1 MSKVAIIGLCGDSL
15 FYNLDHLPKKGET
28 VHSSFLHREVGG
40 KGFNQAV
47 AMKRQGV
54 DVYFLGAVGNDDIG
68 QKCEDYLKNEG
79 INAFLVRKDIPSA
92 CASILKS
99 KDGNNEVIVYRGASD
114 LINIDDLKGFYK
126 YIDIC
131 DWVMLTYEIPY
142 DVLKETV
149 KYAKEKHK
157 KIFINPAPYV
167 YDDIELLKDANIIC
181 SNETE
186 TMQMFKADKFDL
198 EKMNLLRKEYGL
210 NDLVITLGDKGSAV
224 YRNNELKGREGNYLN
239 NVKKIKAVD
248 STGAGDV
255 FCACL
260 CAKLLED
267 EDLFK
272 AVKYANQEAGKSVL
286 IPYVLDAIPRRTYN
300 EKN

>member
-1 MSKVAIIGLCGDSL
+1 MKKVAIIGLCGDSL

-28 VHSSFLHREVGG
+28 VHASFLHREVGG

-47 AMKRQGV
+47 ALKRQGI

-68 QKCEDYLKNEG
+68 KKCEDYLKNEG
-79 INAFLVRKDIPSA
+79 INAFLVKKDVPSA
-92 CASILKS
+92 CASILKAE
-99 KDGNNEVIVYRGASD
+99 DGNNEVVVYRGASD
-114 LINIDDLKGFYK
+114 LINLDDLKGFYK
-126 YIDIC
+126 YIDLC
-131 DWVMLTYEIPY
+131 DWVMLTYEIPHE
-142 DVLKETV
+142 VLKETV

-167 YDDIELLKDANIIC
+167 YDDMELLKAADLVCPNK
-181 SNETE
+181 TE
-186 TMQMFKADKFDL
+186 AKQMFKVKRFDFDDIY
-198 EKMNLLRKEYGL
+198 ELRKEYGL
-210 NDLVITLGDKGSAV
+210 NDLVITLGKEGSVA
-224 YRNNELKGREGNYLN
+224 YRKNILSGQDLVRVSR
-239 NVKKIKAVD
+239 VKKIDAVD

-260 CAKLLED
+260 CAKLTEG

-286 IPYVLDAIPRRTYN
+286 IPYVLDAIPRRKDN
-300 EKN
+300 E

>member
-28 VHSSFLHREVGG
+28 VHADFLHREVGG

-47 AMKRQGV
+47 ALARQDV

-68 QKCEDYLKNEG
+68 NKCEEFLKQEG

-114 LINIDDLKGFYK
+114 LINLDDLKGFYK
-126 YIDIC
+126 YIDMC
-131 DWVMLTYEIPY
+131 DCVMLTYEIPY
-142 DVLKETV
+142 DVLKETA

-167 YDDIELLKDANIIC
+167 YDDMELLKDANIIC
-181 SNETE
+181 PNETE
-186 TMQMFKADKFDL
+186 AMQMFKTDKFDL
-198 EKMNLLRKEYGL
+198 EKMNVFRKEYGL
-210 NDLVITLGDKGSAV
+210 NDLVITLGEKGSIA
-224 YRNNELKGREGNYLN
+224 YRKNTLPGQEETYLN

-255 FCACL
+255 FCACV
-260 CAKLLED
+260 CAKLLEG

-286 IPYVLDAIPRRTYN
+286 IPYVLDAIPRRKDN

>member
-1 MSKVAIIGLCGDSL
+1 MKRVAIIGLCGDSL

-28 VHSSFLHREVGG
+28 VHASFLHREVGG

-47 AMKRQGV
+47 ALKRQGI

-68 QKCEDYLKNEG
+68 KKCEDYLKNEG
-79 INAFLVRKDIPSA
+79 INAFLVKKDVPSA
-92 CASILKS
+92 CASILKAE
-99 KDGNNEVIVYRGASD
+99 DGNNEVVVYRGASD
-114 LINIDDLKGFYK
+114 LINLDDLKGFYK
-126 YIDIC
+126 YIDLC
-131 DWVMLTYEIPY
+131 DWVMLTYEIPHE
-142 DVLKETV
+142 VLKETV

-167 YDDIELLKDANIIC
+167 YDDMELLKAADLVCPNK
-181 SNETE
+181 TE
-186 TMQMFKADKFDL
+186 AKQMFKVKRFDFDDIY
-198 EKMNLLRKEYGL
+198 KLRKEYGL
-210 NDLVITLGDKGSAV
+210 NDLVITLGKEGSVA
-224 YRNNELKGREGNYLN
+224 YRKNILSGQDLVRVSM
-239 NVKKIKAVD
+239 VKKIDAVD

-260 CAKLLED
+260 CAKLTEG

-286 IPYVLDAIPRRTYN
+286 IPYVLDAIPRRKDN
-300 EKN
+300 E

>member
-1 MSKVAIIGLCGDSL
+1 MKKVAIIGLCGDSL

-28 VHSSFLHREVGG
+28 VHASFLHREVGG

-47 AMKRQGV
+47 ALKRQGI

-68 QKCEDYLKNEG
+68 KKCEDYLKNEG
-79 INAFLVRKDIPSA
+79 INAFLVKKDVPSA
-92 CASILKS
+92 CASILKAE
-99 KDGNNEVIVYRGASD
+99 DGNNEVVVYRGASD
-114 LINIDDLKGFYK
+114 LINLDDLKGFYK
-126 YIDIC
+126 YIDLC

-142 DVLKETV
+142 EVLKEIV

-167 YDDIELLKDANIIC
+167 YDDMGLLKAADLVCPNK
-181 SNETE
+181 TE
-186 TMQMFKADKFDL
+186 AKQMFKVKRFDFDDIY
-198 EKMNLLRKEYGL
+198 ELRKEYGL
-210 NDLVITLGDKGSAV
+210 NDLVITLGKEGSVA
-224 YRNNELKGREGNYLN
+224 YRGNLFPGQDH
-239 NVKKIKAVD
+239 VRVSKIKKLDAVD

-260 CAKLLED
+260 CAGLMEG

-286 IPYVLDAIPRRTYN
+286 IPYVLDAIPRRKDN
-300 EKN
+300 D

>member
-28 VHSSFLHREVGG
+28 VHADFLHREVGG

-47 AMKRQGV
+47 ALKRQDV

-68 QKCEDYLKNEG
+68 DKCEAFLKQEG
-79 INAFLVRKDIPSA
+79 ISAVLVRKNIPSA

-99 KDGNNEVIVYRGASD
+99 KDGNNEVIVYKGASEKIDIKD
-114 LINIDDLKGFYK
+114 LEGFYK

-131 DWVMLTYEIPY
+131 DCVMLTYEIPY
-142 DVLKETV
+142 DVLKEAV

-167 YDDIELLKDANIIC
+167 YDDMELLKDADVVC
-181 SNETE
+181 PNETE
-186 TMQMFKADKFDL
+186 AIQMFKTRKFDL
-198 EKMNLLRKEYGL
+198 DKINVLRKEYGL
-210 NDLVITLGDKGSAV
+210 NDLVITLGKDGAAACQEIVQLAKS
-224 YRNNELKGREGNYLN
+224 R
-239 NVKKIKAVD
+239 KIKAVD

-260 CAKLLED
+260 CTKLLEG

-272 AVKYANQEAGKSVL
+272 AVKYANQEACKSVL
-286 IPYVLDAIPRRTYN
+286 IPYVLDAIPRRKNN
-300 EKN
+300 E